1 VSTARVLVVDDEADV
16 RRLTR
21 TLLERAGL
29 QVSEATNGLEA
40 LRRLQ
45 IEHVDAVV
53 LDVSMP
59 GLNGWQ
65 TLERIRDLADTP
77 VLMLTGIMGELNAVR
92 GLRAGADDYVTKPF
106 GRQELVARVQ
116 ALLRRA
122 TTPEPLEVED
132 HHYRDAAVEIDFA
145 SREVTRQGRPVSL
158 TPLEFR
164 MLATFVRHPG
174 HTLSREQLSELVW
187 GDAASLSPGS
197 QVKLYVGYLRRKL
210 AIEPSPIETV
220 RGFGYR
226 YRPPRVVEHGLG
238 GSDSRDDRPVIS

>member
-1 VSTARVLVVDDEADV
+1 MSTPRVLVVDDEADA
-16 RRLTR
+16 RTLTR

-29 QVSEATNGLEA
+29 EVSEATNGLEA

-45 IEHVDAVV
+45 IEHVDAIV

-65 TLERIRDLADTP
+65 TLERIRDLANTP
-77 VLMLTGIMGELNAVR
+77 VLMLTAIMGELNAVR

-116 ALLRRA
+116 ALLRRGG
-122 TTPEPLEVED
+122 TSEELRD
-132 HHYRDAAVEIDFA
+132 RYRDAALKIDFA
-145 SREVTRQGRPVSL
+145 SREVTRRGQRVAL

-164 MLATFVRHPG
+164 LLREFVRHPG
-174 HTLSREQLSELVW
+174 QTLSREQLAELVW
-187 GDAASLSPGS
+187 GDAAGCSPGS

-210 AIEPSPIETV
+210 GIDPSPIETV

-238 GSDSRDDRPVIS
+238 GSESRDDRPVAS

>member
-1 VSTARVLVVDDEADV
+1 MTTQRVLVVDDETDI
-16 RRLTR
+16 RRLIR
-21 TLLERAGL
+21 TLLERAGMR
-29 QVSEATNGLEA
+29 VTEASSGMDA

-45 IEHVDAVV
+45 VEHVDAVV
-53 LDVSMP
+53 LDVTMP

-65 TLERIRDLADTP
+65 TLERIRDLGDMP
-77 VLMLTGIMGELNAVR
+77 VLMLTARLGELNAVR

-116 ALLRRA
+116 ALLRRGA
-122 TTPEPLEVED
+122 SP
-132 HHYRDAAVEIDFA
+132 AAVEGVYRDDAIEIDFV
-145 SREVTRQGRPVSL
+145 SREVRREGRPVGL

-164 MLATFVRHPG
+164 LLAAFVRHPG
-174 HTLSREQLSELVW
+174 QTLSREQLSELVW
-187 GDAASLSPGS
+187 GEAGSLSAGS

-226 YRPPRVVEHGLG
+226 YRPRRVAGSQGVGESERSLG
-238 GSDSRDDRPVIS
+238 GRPLAS